1 MKYKLVAHWISPELQ
16 DKEIVTDEYI
26 RDYKRFSD
34 VSNGEEFLM
43 KYPIESN
50 VVEEFDIDCDYVCD
64 YLLNEDDDG
73 IYLFQKMWKK
83 FGNLWN
89 NH

>member
-1 MKYKLVAHWISPELQ
+1 MKYKYKLVAHLISPELQ

-26 RDYKRFSD
+26 RDYERFSD
-34 VSNGEEFLM
+34 VCNGEEFLM

-50 VVEEFDIDCDYVCD
+50 VVEEFNIDCDYLV
-64 YLLNEDDDG
+64 NEDDDG
-73 IYLFQKMWKK
+73 IYLFQKIWKK
-83 FGNLWN
+83 FGNLRN

>member
-1 MKYKLVAHWISPELQ
+1 MKYKYKLVAHLISPELQ

-50 VVEEFDIDCDYVCD
+50 VVEEFDIDCDYVSD
-64 YLLNEDDDG
+64 YLLSEDDDG
-73 IYLFQKMWKK
+73 IYLFQKM
-83 FGNLWN
+83 
-89 NH
+89 

>member
-1 MKYKLVAHWISPELQ
+1 MNMKYKLVAHLISPELQ

-26 RDYKRFSD
+26 RDYERFSD

-50 VVEEFDIDCDYVCD
+50 VVEEFDVDCDYVRD

-73 IYLFQKMWKK
+73 IYLFQKM
-83 FGNLWN
+83 
-89 NH
+89 

>member
-1 MKYKLVAHWISPELQ
+1 MKYKYKLVAHLISPELQ
-16 DKEIVTDEYI
+16 GKEIVTDEYI
-26 RDYKRFSD
+26 RDYERFSD

-50 VVEEFDIDCDYVCD
+50 VVEEFNIDCDYVCD

-73 IYLFQKMWKK
+73 IYLFQKI
-83 FGNLWN
+83 
-89 NH
+89 

>member
-1 MKYKLVAHWISPELQ
+1 MKYKYKLVAHLVSPELQ

-26 RDYKRFSD
+26 RDYERFSD
-34 VSNGEEFLM
+34 VSNEEEFLM

-50 VVEEFDIDCDYVCD
+50 VVEEFDVDCDYVRD

-73 IYLFQKMWKK
+73 IYLFQKM
-83 FGNLWN
+83 
-89 NH
+89 

>member
-1 MKYKLVAHWISPELQ
+1 MKYKYKLVAHLISPELQ

-26 RDYKRFSD
+26 RDYERFSD

-50 VVEEFDIDCDYVCD
+50 VVEEFDVDCDYACD

-73 IYLFQKMWKK
+73 ICLFQKM
-83 FGNLWN
+83 
-89 NH
+89 

>member
-1 MKYKLVAHWISPELQ
+1 MKYKLVAHLISPELQ

-50 VVEEFDIDCDYVCD
+50 VVEEFDVDCDYVCD
-64 YLLNEDDDG
+64 YLLNEDGDG
-73 IYLFQKMWKK
+73 IYLFQKM
-83 FGNLWN
+83 
-89 NH
+89 

>member
-1 MKYKLVAHWISPELQ
+1 MNMKYKLVAHLVSPELQ

-26 RDYKRFSD
+26 RDYERFSD

-50 VVEEFDIDCDYVCD
+50 VVEEFDVDCDYVCD

-73 IYLFQKMWKK
+73 IYLFQKM
-83 FGNLWN
+83 
-89 NH
+89 

>member
-1 MKYKLVAHWISPELQ
+1 MKYKYKLVAHLISPELQ
-16 DKEIVTDEYI
+16 GKEMVTDEYI

-50 VVEEFDIDCDYVCD
+50 VVEEFDVDCDYVSD

-73 IYLFQKMWKK
+73 IYLFQKM
-83 FGNLWN
+83 
-89 NH
+89 

>member
-1 MKYKLVAHWISPELQ
+1 MKYKYKLVAHLVSPELQ

-26 RDYKRFSD
+26 RDYERFSD
-34 VSNGEEFLM
+34 VSNEEEFLM

-50 VVEEFDIDCDYVCD
+50 VVEEFDVDCDYVRD

-73 IYLFQKMWKK
+73 IYLFQKI
-83 FGNLWN
+83 
-89 NH
+89 

>member
-1 MKYKLVAHWISPELQ
+1 MNMKYKLVAHLVSPELQ

-26 RDYKRFSD
+26 RDYERFSD
-34 VSNGEEFLM
+34 VSNGGEFLM

-50 VVEEFDIDCDYVCD
+50 VVEEFDVDCDYVRD

-73 IYLFQKMWKK
+73 IYLFQKM
-83 FGNLWN
+83 
-89 NH
+89 

>member
-1 MKYKLVAHWISPELQ
+1 MNMKYKLVAHLISPELQ

-26 RDYKRFSD
+26 RDYERFSD

-50 VVEEFDIDCDYVCD
+50 VVEEFNIDCDYVRD
-64 YLLNEDDDG
+64 YVLDEDDDG
-73 IYLFQKMWKK
+73 IYLFQKI
-83 FGNLWN
+83 
-89 NH
+89 

>member
-1 MKYKLVAHWISPELQ
+1 MKYKYKLVAHLVSPELQ

-26 RDYKRFSD
+26 RDYERFSD

-50 VVEEFDIDCDYVCD
+50 VVEEFDVDCDYVLD
-64 YLLNEDDDG
+64 EDDDG
-73 IYLFQKMWKK
+73 IYLFQKIWKK
-83 FGNLWN
+83 FGNLKN

>member
-1 MKYKLVAHWISPELQ
+1 MKYKYKLVAHLISPELQ
-16 DKEIVTDEYI
+16 GKEMVTDEYI

-50 VVEEFDIDCDYVCD
+50 VVEEFDADCDYVSD

-73 IYLFQKMWKK
+73 IYLFQKM
-83 FGNLWN
+83 
-89 NH
+89 

>member
-1 MKYKLVAHWISPELQ
+1 MKYKYKLVAHLISPELQ

-50 VVEEFDIDCDYVCD
+50 VVEEFDADCDYVYD

-73 IYLFQKMWKK
+73 IYLFQKM
-83 FGNLWN
+83 
-89 NH
+89 

>member
-1 MKYKLVAHWISPELQ
+1 MNMKYKLVAHLVSPELQ

-26 RDYKRFSD
+26 RDYENFSD
-34 VSNGEEFLM
+34 LSDVEEFLK

-50 VVEEFDIDCDYVCD
+50 VVEEFDVDCDYVRD

-73 IYLFQKMWKK
+73 IYLFQKM
-83 FGNLWN
+83 
-89 NH
+89 

>member
-1 MKYKLVAHWISPELQ
+1 MKYKYKLVAHLVSPELQ
-16 DKEIVTDEYI
+16 DKKIVTDEYI
-26 RDYKRFSD
+26 RDYERFSD

-50 VVEEFDIDCDYVCD
+50 VVEEFDVDCDYVRD

-73 IYLFQKMWKK
+73 IYLFQKM
-83 FGNLWN
+83 
-89 NH
+89 